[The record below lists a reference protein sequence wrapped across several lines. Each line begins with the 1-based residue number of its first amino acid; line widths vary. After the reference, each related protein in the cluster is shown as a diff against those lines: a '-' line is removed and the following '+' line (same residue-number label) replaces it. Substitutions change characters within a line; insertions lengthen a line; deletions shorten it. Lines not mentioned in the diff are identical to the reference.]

1 MSYQKMYMNQI
12 YSSSTMSYLTQ
23 MWKNQL
29 LCDAVIKTGSIN
41 TKAHRLVLIAAC
53 PMLQHLENA
62 SLGSHLEVRMAADI
76 KQSSVIS
83 FLRYLYEGFMTL
95 TEENCRDIE
104 KMGKLLQVESVVKCC
119 SDFYKCL
126 SDNTGMKMG
135 SGPQMNFQDSVEFRH
150 VRTSDFQ
157 KLAQDMGIKR
167 SLDSASPSGKRPRV
181 QRVDDR
187 TTMSQ
192 GYNNSADVVE
202 IIEDS
207 LEVVHKEPALR
218 DSEGWPK
225 ESELPPIRTSQSI
238 SVASTSQISA
248 NSDIQ
253 IVNVEEGD
261 SRTHAV
267 NSSADISIHS
277 SSARHEQS
285 PLRDTHSSSSSS
297 SSDRVSFEST
307 RRDQQRYSDLSNF
320 GNQPPGPSTH
330 TRTSESSFSPSSAK
344 RPQASI
350 PSHSTPTIN
359 PPPLST
365 FTPKMPPLQPKPF
378 AVGSAVQ
385 AASMPQ
391 PTPARPAIPI
401 PGSLTAVQ
409 PVSSQSPGSSSSQDS
424 RTQDR
429 FQNKGASGSSQVIQ
443 QHLSNTQASQN
454 IEKLL
459 AGEGSSEQSGK
470 ETSSSSD
477 LAPDISFIKV
487 EESDTGGL
495 DMYVD
500 IPDDAKGALLS
511 SQDEGDDDT
520 GEIPYEWTRDESNEG
535 SNLSGEQNMSLS
547 GQEGAFQGS
556 DETTPGRSVGS
567 KLKAGGNLP
576 FSGEF
581 ENTEE
586 SLMLLPVIK
595 TKTSFNVSEYVQTS
609 GSGKYDRCTCKICG
623 KIFSQKGTAVRHV
636 KSVHFLEK
644 RIYCPNCTS
653 SFKHKFHLKSHMELS
668 CKKTNK

>member
-547 GQEGAFQGS
+547 GQEGAFQGFQS
-556 DETTPGRSVGS
+556 MYIRCPREDENN
-567 KLKAGGNLP
+567 GNNS
-576 FSGEF
+576 SG
-581 ENTEE
+581 
-586 SLMLLPVIK
+586 
-595 TKTSFNVSEYVQTS
+595 NVVA
-609 GSGKYDRCTCKICG
+609 CLVCG
-623 KIFSQKGTAVRHV
+623 F
-636 KSVHFLEK
+636 
-644 RIYCPNCTS
+644 
-653 SFKHKFHLKSHMELS
+653 KSHIKNITRHIRQHFGDKPYKCHLCSNSYTRREGLRKHMFAHGKDL
-668 CKKTNK
+668 

>member
-238 SVASTSQISA
+238 SVASTSQMSA

-547 GQEGAFQGS
+547 GQEGAFQGPVLLS
-556 DETTPGRSVGS
+556 SLRETNEENPGAS
-567 KLKAGGNLP
+567 KP
-576 FSGEF
+576 TF
-581 ENTEE
+581 
-586 SLMLLPVIK
+586 MCP
-595 TKTSFNVSEYVQTS
+595 
-609 GSGKYDRCTCKICG
+609 ICG
-623 KIFSQKGTAVRHV
+623 
-636 KSVHFLEK
+636 L
-644 RIYCPNCTS
+644 TS
-653 SFKHKFHLKSHMELS
+653 SFKSSMKRHMANHSKARPFRCEVCFKSFKRKDYLKQHALCHTVKDVESRKRED
-668 CKKTNK
+668 KGANDN